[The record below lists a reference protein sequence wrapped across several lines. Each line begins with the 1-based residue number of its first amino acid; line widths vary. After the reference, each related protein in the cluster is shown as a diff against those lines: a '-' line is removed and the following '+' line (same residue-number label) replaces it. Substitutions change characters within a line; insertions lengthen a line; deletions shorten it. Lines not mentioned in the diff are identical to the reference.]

1 MPLPKPRTN
10 ESESVFIDRCIS
22 DAEVQSEFPEMN
34 QRIAVC
40 NSLYRPTK
48 KALNYDFDRFIFGFN
63 RKRDIQERNWTR
75 KFSRFYYAQYQ
86 KGIKQFLE
94 TNHINENGLFR
105 FTDFED
111 LMVSMFMG
119 MGWEF
124 ASWYMRNFNR
134 YQTKAIST
142 NPNELRG
149 VWEQQIL
156 QYAKIYS
163 ASKIS
168 LIQGTALD
176 KLKRITRAFMGDPE
190 FMALGIQEKA
200 RILNRKFQ
208 QISRWQAKRI
218 VRTETTT
225 ISNYAIDQS
234 ATAMFPKEQLV
245 KRWITSIDNN
255 ERPWHNAM
263 NNEEEDYNTKF
274 TVAYPKGVDY
284 MHMAGEPTANPA
296 NRVNCR
302 CIVVMVPKPD
312 EFGL

>member
-10 ESESVFIDRCIS
+10 ESESDFLDRCIS
-22 DAEVQSEFPEMN
+22 DAEVQNEFPELD

-40 NSLYRPTK
+40 NTLFRPTK
-48 KALNYDFDRFIFGFN
+48 KALNYDFDRFMFGFE

-75 KFSRFYYAQYQ
+75 KFSRFYFNEYQ

-94 TNHINENGLFR
+94 TNHINETGLFR
-105 FTDFED
+105 FTDLED
-111 LMVSMFMG
+111 LMVGMFTG

-124 ASWYMRNFNR
+124 ASWYMRNFNK

-163 ASKIS
+163 AGKIS
-168 LIQGTALD
+168 LIQGTALA
-176 KLKRITRAFMGDPE
+176 KLKMITRAFMSDPE
-190 FMALGIQEKA
+190 FMSLGIQEKA
-200 RILNRKFQ
+200 RILNNKFQ

-218 VRTETTT
+218 IRTESTT
-225 ISNYAIDQS
+225 ISNYATDQA
-234 ATAMFPKEQLV
+234 ATAMFPKEQIR
-245 KRWITSIDNN
+245 KRWITSMDGRQRDPHGAINGK
-255 ERPWHNAM
+255 EK
-263 NNEEEDYNTKF
+263 DYNEPFNVGGELMMT
-274 TVAYPKGVDY
+274 
-284 MHMAGEPTANPA
+284 AGEATASAA

-302 CIVVMVPKPD
+302 CVVVMFPKPD

>member
-75 KFSRFYYAQYQ
+75 KFSRFYYAEYQ

-163 ASKIS
+163 ASKLS
-168 LIQGTALD
+168 PIQGTALD
-176 KLKRITRAFMGDPE
+176 KLKRITRAFLSDPE
-190 FMALGIQEKA
+190 FMSLGIQEKA

-245 KRWITSIDNN
+245 KRWITSVDGF
-255 ERPWHNAM
+255 ERDAHRMVNGVEVP
-263 NNEEEDYNTKF
+263 YNQPFIVGGESMIT
-274 TVAYPKGVDY
+274 
-284 MHMAGEPTANPA
+284 AGDPTASAA

-302 CIVVMVPKPD
+302 CIVVQVPKPD

>member
-10 ESESVFIDRCIS
+10 ESESDFLDRCIT
-22 DAEVQSEFPEMN
+22 DAVVQSEFSDQD

-40 NSLYRPTK
+40 ESLYRPSK

-75 KFSRFYYAQYQ
+75 KFSRFYFNEYQ

-94 TNHINENGLFR
+94 TNHINETGLFR
-105 FTDFED
+105 FNDFED
-111 LMVSMFMG
+111 MIVGMFIG

-124 ASWYMRNFNR
+124 ASWYMRNLNR

-149 VWEQQIL
+149 VWEQQVL

-163 ASKIS
+163 AGKIS
-168 LIQGTALD
+168 LIQGTALE
-176 KLKRITRAFMGDPE
+176 KLKKITRAFMSDPE
-190 FMALGIQEKA
+190 FMSLGIQEKA
-200 RILNRKFQ
+200 RILNNKFK

-225 ISNYAIDQS
+225 ISNFAIDQS
-234 ATAMFPKEQLV
+234 ATAMFPKEQLI
-245 KRWITSIDNN
+245 KRWITSMDGAQRDPHGAVNGD
-255 ERPWHNAM
+255 EV
-263 NNEEEDYNTKF
+263 DYNTPF
-274 TVAYPKGVDY
+274 NVGGELLMT
-284 MHMAGEPTANPA
+284 AGEPTASPE

-302 CIVVMVPKPD
+302 CVVVMVPKPD